1 MLPKSLVRKHP
12 ADTLE
17 NSAHIS
23 RLRTMRYQVSGALEF
38 ILQPPQETNTATDV
52 GRGQEI
58 RTSCGGSAKCPGKLR
73 GFELRPP
80 KCKQLGNYG
89 CGLTVWNVLKT
100 QRPETG
106 NSAKHFSKQLRR
118 AGVRARPSG
127 LAVERGERTRT
138 KEISKAKLMGLSE
151 RLKPADEGE
160 IPSSCEN
167 STGSREE
174 TG

>member
-1 MLPKSLVRKHP
+1 MWAEVMGHGS
-12 ADTLE
+12 
-17 NSAHIS
+17 
-23 RLRTMRYQVSGALEF
+23 
-38 ILQPPQETNTATDV
+38 
-52 GRGQEI
+52 
-58 RTSCGGSAKCPGKLR
+58 RTSYGGSAKCPGKLR

-80 KCKQLGNYG
+80 KCKQLGNHE

-151 RLKPADEGE
+151 RLNPAEEGRFL
-160 IPSSCEN
+160 PAVRAG
-167 STGSREE
+167 TGSMEE